1 MSAAENAGQELA
13 EKLVEGMISRDG
25 FSAWL
30 GLEILWVK
38 PGGCA
43 VRLRVRREMLNGF
56 GMCHGGIPYSLADSA
71 LAFASN
77 THGTVTVS
85 IENTISYP
93 APVSE
98 GDILTAVAEEESAGN
113 RIAFY
118 RVTVT
123 NQTNITVGLFR
134 GTVYRTK
141 KPLEPAR

>member
-1 MSAAENAGQELA
+1 MSDDTPQKRAEELVAGM
-13 EKLVEGMISRDG
+13 VSRDG

-30 GLEILWVK
+30 GVEIVNVA
-38 PGGCA
+38 PGSCTA
-43 VRLRVRREMLNGF
+43 RLRVRSDMLNGF

-85 IENTISYP
+85 IENSISYP
-93 APVSE
+93 APVTE
-98 GDILTAVAEEESAGN
+98 GDILTAVAQEESAGN

-118 RVTVT
+118 RVKVT
-123 NQTNITVGLFR
+123 NQSSVTVGLFN
-134 GTVYRTK
+134 GTVYRTS

>member
-1 MSAAENAGQELA
+1 VTSADAAQQLA
-13 EKLVEGMISRDG
+13 TKLVEGMVSRDG

-30 GLEILWVK
+30 GIEILDVK
-38 PGGCA
+38 PGGST
-43 VRLRVRREMLNGF
+43 VRLRVRRDMLNGF

-93 APVSE
+93 APVAE

-123 NQTNITVGLFR
+123 NQSDIAVGLFR

-141 KPLEPAR
+141 KRLEPAR

>member
-1 MSAAENAGQELA
+1 MTLDEAQTAA
-13 EKLVEGMISRDG
+13 EKLVEGMVARDG

-30 GLEILWVK
+30 GLEIVEVR
-38 PGGCA
+38 PAACT
-43 VRLRVRREMLNGF
+43 VRLKVRRDMLNGF
-56 GMCHGGIPYSLADSA
+56 GGCHGGIPYSLADSA

-93 APVSE
+93 AAVNE

-118 RVTVT
+118 RVTIT
-123 NQTNITVGLFR
+123 NQAAVVVGLFR

-141 KPLEPAR
+141 KILEPAK

>member
-1 MSAAENAGQELA
+1 MTTDAAQKSA
-13 EKLVEGMISRDG
+13 EKLVQGMAARDG

-30 GLEILWVK
+30 GLEIVEIR
-38 PGGCA
+38 PAACT
-43 VRLRVRREMLNGF
+43 VRLTVRRDMLNGF
-56 GMCHGGIPYSLADSA
+56 GTCHGGIPYSLADSA

-93 APVSE
+93 AAVNE

-118 RVTVT
+118 KVTIT
-123 NQTNITVGLFR
+123 NQSDVVVGLFR

-141 KPLEPAR
+141 KNLEPAK